1 MSRKATPNGNAQA
14 ESFIK
19 TLKYE
24 EVYLFEYEINPTPF
38 LATNPNRS
46 LLDGRSHGAIVTGAR
61 LGEDLESFLHT
72 S

>member
-24 EVYLFEYEINPTPF
+24 EVYLFEYEINPASPTFCPDF
-38 LATNPNRS
+38 LSDFSEPKP
-46 LLDGRSHGAIVTGAR
+46 H
-61 LGEDLESFLHT
+61 EDSE
-72 S
+72 